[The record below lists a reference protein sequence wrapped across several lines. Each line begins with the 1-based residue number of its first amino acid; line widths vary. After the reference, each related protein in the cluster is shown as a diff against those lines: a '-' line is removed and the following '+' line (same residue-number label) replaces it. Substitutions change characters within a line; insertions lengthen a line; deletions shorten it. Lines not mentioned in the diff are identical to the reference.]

1 MLDSFNPAWIA
12 AAAAVCT
19 ALIAWRASSNWRK
32 GLENERID
40 NALSALHDFDAR
52 IDRVVALRGDKEH
65 VWNAYHELW
74 DSRSRFNQAYV
85 VAQRYHRRLRLFNAP
100 KNFVTCLHEL
110 RDIVKDGC
118 SDEDA
123 KKFKKKVDD
132 LVEATT
138 NKLNEPRRKRGSTN

>member
-1 MLDSFNPAWIA
+1 MSATAADGFFAATGVSFLAVSCAVGALGSLPTFVDGSSAFSAWEEPAM
-12 AAAAVCT
+12 
-19 ALIAWRASSNWRK
+19 RRRQS
-32 GLENERID
+32 
-40 NALSALHDFDAR
+40 
-52 IDRVVALRGDKEH
+52 
-65 VWNAYHELW
+65 
-74 DSRSRFNQAYV
+74 YV

-100 KNFVTCLHEL
+100 KNFVTRLYEL

-138 NKLNEPRRKRGSTN
+138 NKLNEPRR